1 MKLANKSKLHTGII
15 VSFLIITAIL
25 CKYVYLLSDTLLYD
39 KIAVFIRVFIYIGLF
54 SAWGLS
60 VNKRILHSR
69 VRKILIAAAIIMIF
83 WLAVREF
90 KWRLV
95 VDATALRYLWYAYY
109 IPIMII
115 PLIALFISMY
125 LSKPEDYRLPKRISS
140 LLSLCTFALIV
151 LVLTNDIHNLVFKF
165 PENAAPRTEH
175 EYSYGIGFYIIFAWT
190 SMCGILSFIIMLTKC
205 RIPQTKKIQYLP
217 LIPMGAAILYVVLN
231 CLHERYV
238 TSVINDLAVFDCLVF
253 TAFFESCIQCGLIQ
267 ANTYYPE
274 LFNAS
279 VKCSVQITDN
289 DYNVCFS
296 AEKSELIS
304 KEAMKLAE
312 NGPII
317 TENNKYLHNMPIT
330 GGHAIWTEDISALLK
345 LREILEDRKRELEE
359 RNAWLQ
365 YEYEREKDYRIIKEQ
380 NRLYDLM
387 QNKTQRQLDKIER
400 LTIRYKG
407 TDKLE
412 EKQQILSY
420 IVVLGSFIKRR
431 KDFIL
436 SIDSTPTLPVK
447 KLSSAFGESFRALKK
462 MNISGGFYVNTEKEF
477 VDGKILAYAYD
488 FFEDVIETVLDAAKY
503 INTRVCEVN
512 GVLRINIMTDCN
524 CETKYLCFKYP
535 QISISAEDDGTEL
548 VMPLDGGML
557 Q

>member
-1 MKLANKSKLHTGII
+1 MKLANKSKLHTAII
-15 VSFLIITAIL
+15 VSLLIITAIL
-25 CKYVYLLSDTLLYD
+25 CKYAYLLSDVMLFD
-39 KIAVFIRVFIYIGLF
+39 KFAVFVRVNIYIGLF
-54 SAWGLS
+54 CAWAVS
-60 VNKRILHSR
+60 INKRILHR
-69 VRKILIAAAIIMIF
+69 QVRKTLVTVAVIMIF
-83 WLAVREF
+83 WLTVREF

-95 VDATALRYLWYAYY
+95 IDLTALRYLWYTYY
-109 IPIMII
+109 IPIMLI
-115 PLIALFISMY
+115 PLISLFISMY
-125 LSKPEDYRLPKRISS
+125 LGKPEDYRLPRWTAF
-140 LLSLCTFALIV
+140 LSLFTCILIA
-151 LVLTNDIHNLVFKF
+151 LVLTNDIHQLVFIF
-165 PENAAPRTEH
+165 PKNSSVWTEY
-175 EYSYGIGFYIIFAWT
+175 ECRYGIGFYIIFTWA
-190 SMCGILSFIIMLTKC
+190 SVCGILSFIIMLTKC
-205 RIPQTKKIQYLP
+205 RIPQSKKILYLP
-217 LIPMGAAILYVVLN
+217 FIPVSIAILYVVLN
-231 CLHERYV
+231 CMREQFI
-238 TSVINDLAVFDCLVF
+238 TSIFNDLAVFDCLVF

-365 YEYEREKDYRIIKEQ
+365 YEYEREKDYQIIKEQ

-412 EKQQILSY
+412 EKKQILSY

>member
-1 MKLANKSKLHTGII
+1 MKLANKSKLHTAII
-15 VSFLIITAIL
+15 VSLLIITAIL
-25 CKYVYLLSDTLLYD
+25 CKYAYLLSDVMLFD
-39 KIAVFIRVFIYIGLF
+39 KFAVFVRVNIYIGLF
-54 SAWGLS
+54 CAWAVS
-60 VNKRILHSR
+60 INKRILHR
-69 VRKILIAAAIIMIF
+69 QVRKTLVTVAVIMIF
-83 WLAVREF
+83 WLTVREF

-95 VDATALRYLWYAYY
+95 IDLTALRYLWYTYY
-109 IPIMII
+109 IPIMLI
-115 PLIALFISMY
+115 PLISLFISMY
-125 LSKPEDYRLPKRISS
+125 LGKPEDYRLPRWTAF
-140 LLSLCTFALIV
+140 LSLFTCILIA
-151 LVLTNDIHNLVFKF
+151 LVLTNDIHQLVFIF
-165 PENAAPRTEH
+165 PKNSSVWTEY
-175 EYSYGIGFYIIFAWT
+175 ECRYGIGFYIIFTWA
-190 SMCGILSFIIMLTKC
+190 SVCGILSFIIMLTKC
-205 RIPQTKKIQYLP
+205 RIPQSKKILYLP
-217 LIPMGAAILYVVLN
+217 FIPVSIAILYVVLN
-231 CLHERYV
+231 CMREQFI
-238 TSVINDLAVFDCLVF
+238 TSIFNDLAVFDCLVF

-387 QNKTQRQLDKIER
+387 QNKTQRQLDKIEN
-400 LTIRYKG
+400 LTHRYKG

>member
-1 MKLANKSKLHTGII
+1 MKLANKSKLHTAII
-15 VSFLIITAIL
+15 VSLLIITAIL
-25 CKYVYLLSDTLLYD
+25 CKYAYLLSDVMLFD
-39 KIAVFIRVFIYIGLF
+39 KFAVFVRVNIYIGLF
-54 SAWGLS
+54 CAWAVS
-60 VNKRILHSR
+60 INKRILHR
-69 VRKILIAAAIIMIF
+69 QVRKTLVTVAVIMIF
-83 WLAVREF
+83 WLTVREF

-95 VDATALRYLWYAYY
+95 IDLTALRYLWYTYY
-109 IPIMII
+109 IPIMLI
-115 PLIALFISMY
+115 PLISLFISMY
-125 LSKPEDYRLPKRISS
+125 LGKPEDYRLPRWTAF
-140 LLSLCTFALIV
+140 LSLFTCILIA
-151 LVLTNDIHNLVFKF
+151 LVLTNDIHQLVFIF
-165 PENAAPRTEH
+165 PKNSSVWTEY
-175 EYSYGIGFYIIFAWT
+175 ECRYGIGFYIIFTWA
-190 SMCGILSFIIMLTKC
+190 SVCGILSFIIMLTKC
-205 RIPQTKKIQYLP
+205 RIPQSKKILYLP
-217 LIPMGAAILYVVLN
+217 FIPVSIAILYVVLN
-231 CLHERYV
+231 CMREQFI
-238 TSVINDLAVFDCLVF
+238 TSIFNDLAVFDCLVF